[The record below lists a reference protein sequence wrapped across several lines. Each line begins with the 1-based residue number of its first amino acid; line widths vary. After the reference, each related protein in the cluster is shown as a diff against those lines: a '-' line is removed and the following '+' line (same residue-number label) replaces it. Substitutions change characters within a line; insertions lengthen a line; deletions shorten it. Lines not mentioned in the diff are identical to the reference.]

1 MYFAC
6 LSVWFF
12 VSKKLASNKIW
23 FSYSFFKSRNIFYK
37 IRKVFV
43 YLKKI
48 RLKDEREVP
57 RNPGFGKSL
66 GNCLK
71 FSQSKCR
78 LQISN
83 SQSEAGKFCAQSMRE
98 LLLVGNWNPA
108 RISKRG
114 LSKTSKVS
122 PVDIEIKGTGSSV
135 SSSDIV
141 IWCKN
146 NLICRS

>member
-1 MYFAC
+1 M
-6 LSVWFF
+6 
-12 VSKKLASNKIW
+12 
-23 FSYSFFKSRNIFYK
+23 
-37 IRKVFV
+37 
-43 YLKKI
+43 
-48 RLKDEREVP
+48 KDEREVH

-83 SQSEAGKFCAQSMRE
+83 SQAGKFCTQSMRE

-141 IWCKN
+141 IWCKKKFDLPKLRN
-146 NLICRS
+146 RFSKSQ

>member
-1 MYFAC
+1 M
-6 LSVWFF
+6 
-12 VSKKLASNKIW
+12 
-23 FSYSFFKSRNIFYK
+23 
-37 IRKVFV
+37 
-43 YLKKI
+43 
-48 RLKDEREVP
+48 KDEREVP

-78 LQISN
+78 LHISN

-141 IWCKN
+141 IWCKKKFDLPKLRN
-146 NLICRS
+146 RFSKSQQVLGQIEALDEKNAVTTLENWKWLTGVHFCV